1 MSTKNLTLN
10 NIIKIADEQI
20 HNLKFNF
27 PYTAID
33 WVNKGMPME
42 NQHKHTT
49 WSNLMQMDSATSIGD
64 FLKKSS
70 ELGCKCYFSGEH
82 GYPGEWLMC
91 YDICKNTKNEKFRDK
106 IGIDNE
112 FKFIYSAEVYWVKD
126 RLAEHE
132 EEYEVRTGKDKGQI
146 KTRTTKDR
154 TNCHMVLIARTY
166 KGIRMLN
173 YIISE
178 AHEHGFYF
186 KPRIDLDLLFQLSP
200 EDVYV
205 CSACVAGWKYEDA
218 AEIWYRI
225 WKHFGDSFFLEY
237 QTHNTDKQKDLN
249 QIILLMSKE
258 FGIQTIIGLDTHYI
272 DEKDCI
278 KRDNLLKRKGIHYD
292 DEDGW
297 YMDFPSGTTVLHRML
312 EQGVVPI
319 EDIIVSMLNT
329 HVFTSSCDEIVIDT
343 DFKIPILDEYKT
355 LSYED
360 RSNKLLEILNSSF
373 EREPKEYQT
382 QDRRDGI
389 DYEFSEIKG
398 SGTSDY
404 FLTNNKLIETA
415 INEFGGQLTTTSRGS
430 ASSYYCS
437 KLLGFTTIDRFDVEV
452 PIFPERFITKD
463 RILSS
468 HQMPDIDLN
477 IADQEPFIKAARK
490 LCGEHGC
497 YPLLAVGKLGEKSGF
512 KLYAGI
518 NDIEPSVANEISKK
532 IDEYN
537 EAIKN
542 AEDDAKDSID
552 IEDYI
557 KDEHHLK
564 IFNDSKPYQNII
576 EQAKV
581 HACGFCIFNGNHKNT
596 DIVGYGDLRYEIG
609 LIRCVSESTGRSTVV
624 LNVEG
629 IYLDSYGYVKDDFLL
644 VDVVSIIY
652 KLYHALGREVPTVQE
667 LRKMVADDEETWKL
681 YEMGATCCLNQ
692 CEKRGT
698 RNKAMVY
705 KPKDIAE
712 LSAFIAGIRPGFK
725 SLINGFLN
733 RINYSN
739 GEKAIDDLLKDSF
752 HYMLYQEA
760 VMRIFSYLGIPMKDS
775 YDTIKKISKKK
786 LKGEALEKVESN
798 LREHWLQNIGNT
810 DNFEKVYNVVKDSAR
825 YSFNAP
831 HAYSMA
837 NDSLY
842 EAWVK
847 AHYPSV
853 FYEVTLNHYDQ
864 KGNKDKIAELE
875 KEASQYFGYTIGN
888 FRYGKDNSRF
898 TVDDND
904 KTIYPSLGS
913 VKGFGKKAVADLYN
927 LYKKGYKNFVDIY
940 LATGGSKIN
949 STVFR
954 NLIKI
959 GYFSEF
965 GDINL
970 LLSICDLIDDWKGT
984 GWGGKKTLKKSEAEA
999 YGIPPEIVRKY
1010 GTDEIKSGISKTQ
1023 YKISNWIGLV
1033 KELANKIEYTPCTL
1047 PEMIKYQMEILGY
1060 VEYRNPRVDSR
1071 YIIISDLNTEYS
1083 PRFKAIRL
1091 MDGKSCEMRISKKR
1105 YPRDK
1110 TIKNDYT
1117 TTPFE
1122 NGDILFM
1129 KSFKKKPKQRKNPN
1143 VPGGWETVPNEY
1155 NWWITDYH
1163 KVKDIKV

>member
-1 MSTKNLTLN
+1 MNKYTREEIVEIAKNQVNKLN
-10 NIIKIADEQI
+10 
-20 HNLKFNF
+20 FNF
-27 PYTAID
+27 PYD
-33 WVNKGMPME
+33 PEKWVTENGMVIE

-49 WSNLMQMDSATSIGD
+49 WSNLIQIDSATSIAD
-64 FLKKSS
+64 FLKRSS
-70 ELGCKCYFSGEH
+70 DLGCKCYFSGEH

-91 YDICKNTKNEKFRDK
+91 YDTCKNTENESFRNK
-106 IGIDNE
+106 LGISDN

-126 RLAEHE
+126 RFAEHE
-132 EEYEVRTGKDKGQI
+132 EEYEVKTGKDKGSI
-146 KTRTTKDR
+146 KTRTIKDK

-166 KGIRMLN
+166 KGIRILN

-178 AHEHGFYF
+178 AHENGFYY
-186 KPRIDLDLLFQLSP
+186 KPRIDLDLLFMLDP

-205 CSACVAGWKYEDA
+205 CSACVAGWKYENA
-218 AEIWYRI
+218 SEIWYQI
-225 WKHFGDSFFLEY
+225 WQHFGDSFFLEY
-237 QTHNTDKQKDLN
+237 QTHNTDKQKELN
-249 QIILLMSKE
+249 KIILSLAKE
-258 FGIQTIIGLDTHYI
+258 FNIQTIIGLDTHYI

-278 KRDNLLKRKGIHYD
+278 KRDNLLRRKGLHYD

-297 YMDFPSGTTVLHRML
+297 YMDFPDGETVLNRML

-319 EDIIVSMLNT
+319 EDIITSMMNT
-329 HVFTSSCDEIVIDT
+329 HVFINGCDNISIDT
-343 DFKIPILDEYKT
+343 DFKIPILDEYKY
-355 LSYED
+355 LSYGD
-360 RSNKLLEILNSSF
+360 RADKLLNILNKSF
-373 EREPKEYQT
+373 EEEPVEYQT
-382 QDRRDGI
+382 EDRRKGI
-389 DYEFSEIKG
+389 DYEFGEIRG
-398 SGTSDY
+398 SGTVDY
-404 FLTNNKLIETA
+404 FLTNNKLIDVA

-477 IADQEPFIKAARK
+477 IADQEPFVKAARK

-512 KLYAGI
+512 KLYAGV
-518 NDIEPSVANEISKK
+518 NNIEPSVANEISKK

-537 EAIKN
+537 EALKN
-542 AEDDAKDSID
+542 AEDDAKYTID

-557 KDEHHLK
+557 TDEHHLQ

-581 HACGFCIFNGNHKNT
+581 HACGFCVFNGDHKDT
-596 DIVGYGDLRYEIG
+596 DVIGYGDLRYEIG

-667 LRKMVADDEETWKL
+667 LRKMVAGDEKTWKL
-681 YEMGATCCLNQ
+681 YEIGATCCLNQ

-705 KPKDIAE
+705 KPQDIAE

-725 SLINGFLN
+725 SLVDGFLH
-733 RINYSN
+733 RIEYSN

-786 LKGEALEKVESN
+786 LKGEALEKVETN

-810 DNFEKVYNVVKDSAR
+810 DNFEKVYKVVKDSAR

-847 AHYPSV
+847 AHYPSI
-853 FYEVTLNHYDQ
+853 FYEVTLNHYDE
-864 KGNKDKIAELE
+864 KGNKDKVAELE
-875 KEASQYFGYTIGN
+875 KEAVQFFDYKIGD
-888 FRYGKDNSRF
+888 FRYGKDNTKF
-898 TVDDND
+898 TVDDKE

-913 VKGFGKKAVADLYN
+913 IKGIGKKAVADLYK
-927 LYKKGYKNFVDIY
+927 LYKKGLNNFVDIY
-940 LATGGSKIN
+940 ASTSGSKVN
-949 STVFR
+949 SSVFR

-959 GYFSEF
+959 GYFSQF
-965 GDINL
+965 GDINYL
-970 LLSICDLIDDWKGT
+970 LKICDLVDEWKGSS
-984 GWGGKKTLKKSEAEA
+984 WNGKKTLKKSDAEK
-999 YGIPPEIVRKY
+999 YGLSPDTVRKY
-1010 GTDEIKSGISKTQ
+1010 GSDRTKTGISETQ
-1023 YKISNWIGLV
+1023 YKIHDWIGLV
-1033 KELANKIEYTPCTL
+1033 KELVNTIDYTPCTL
-1047 PEMIKYQMEILGY
+1047 TEMIKHQMNILGY
-1060 VEYRNPRVDSR
+1060 VEYKNPDADPK
-1071 YIIISDLNTEYS
+1071 YIVISNLNTEYS
-1083 PRFKAIRL
+1083 PKFKAIRL
-1091 MDGKSCEMRISKKR
+1091 TDGKSCEMRVSKKR
-1105 YPRDK
+1105 N
-1110 TIKNDYT
+1110 KNDKDTLMDFT

-1122 NGDILFM
+1122 DGDILYI
-1129 KSFKKKPKQRKNPN
+1129 KKFKKKPRKRKNPN
-1143 VPGGWETVPNEY
+1143 APGGWETVPNEY
-1155 NWWITDYH
+1155 NWWITDYN
-1163 KVKDIKV
+1163 KLD